1 MTFKTSSNQ
10 ESELFPKKA
19 RPIISY
25 TTNISG
31 MMSNTKIV
39 YVCLFLF
46 LIIVLFK
53 MLGMQIQTN
62 SFSLAEQQI
71 IRVLFIG
78 NSYTYFNDIPWLTQ
92 QLAASAKEPKTL
104 ETEMVVIGGATLK
117 SHWKR
122 GEALR
127 LLKAKRWDYVVLQEQ
142 STLPITNP
150 QEMYKY
156 ATLFDAEIKRVNSQT
171 VFYLTWA
178 KQNKP
183 ETQQILTDSYMS
195 IAKELKAQVAPVGTA
210 WQKIQ
215 EANLKLNLYS
225 SDQSHPSPI
234 GSYVAACVFYT
245 TFYENSPV
253 GLSRR
258 IYSSNSGSPQES
270 NRIELESLS
279 ETDAQMIQQLV
290 EYIVKKI

>member
-1 MTFKTSSNQ
+1 
-10 ESELFPKKA
+10 
-19 RPIISY
+19 
-25 TTNISG
+25 
-31 MMSNTKIV
+31 MMSNTNIINIV

-46 LIIVLFK
+46 LMIALFQ
-53 MLGMQIQTN
+53 MLARQIQTN
-62 SFSLAEQQI
+62 SFPVAEQQV

-78 NSYTYFNDIPWLTQ
+78 NSYTYFNDLPWLTQ
-92 QLAASAKEPKTL
+92 QLAASAKEPKKL
-104 ETEMVVIGGATLK
+104 ETEMVVIGGATLQN
-117 SHWKR
+117 HWKR
-122 GEALR
+122 GKALR

-150 QEMYKY
+150 KEMYKY

-178 KQNKP
+178 KQNQP
-183 ETQQILTDSYMS
+183 ETQQILTDAYMN
-195 IAKELKAQVAPVGTA
+195 IAQELKAKVAPVGIA
-210 WQKIQ
+210 WQKVQ
-215 EANLKLNLYS
+215 EANPKLNLYS
-225 SDQSHPSPI
+225 SDKSHPSPI

-258 IYSSNSGSPQES
+258 IYSCDSSNPQEN

-279 ETDAQMIQQLV
+279 KTDAQIIKNLV
-290 EYIVKKI
+290 DSIVIKISR

>member
-1 MTFKTSSNQ
+1 
-10 ESELFPKKA
+10 
-19 RPIISY
+19 
-25 TTNISG
+25 
-31 MMSNTKIV
+31 MSNTKIV

-46 LIIVLFK
+46 VMIVLFN
-53 MLGMQIQTN
+53 MLTKQIQTN
-62 SFSLAEQQI
+62 SLPVAEQQA

-78 NSYTYFNDIPWLTQ
+78 NSYTYFNDLPWLTQ
-92 QLAASAKEPKTL
+92 QLAASAKETKKL

-117 SHWKR
+117 NHWKR

-150 QEMYKY
+150 QEMYKF

-178 KQNKP
+178 KQNQP
-183 ETQQILTDSYMS
+183 ETQQILTDAYMN
-195 IAKELKAQVAPVGTA
+195 IAKELKAKVAPVGIA

-225 SDQSHPSPI
+225 SDQSHPSSI
-234 GSYVAACVFYT
+234 GSFVAACVFYT
-245 TFYENSPV
+245 TFYDNSPV

-258 IYSSNSGSPQES
+258 IYSSDSSTPQQS

-290 EYIVKKI
+290 EYIVRKI

>member
-1 MTFKTSSNQ
+1 
-10 ESELFPKKA
+10 
-19 RPIISY
+19 
-25 TTNISG
+25 
-31 MMSNTKIV
+31 MSNTNITNIV
-39 YVCLFLF
+39 YVSLFLF
-46 LIIVLFK
+46 LMIVLFK
-53 MLGMQIQTN
+53 MLKRQIQKN
-62 SFSLAEQQI
+62 SFTVAEQQA

-78 NSYTYFNDIPWLTQ
+78 NSYTYFNDLPWLTQ

-104 ETEMVVIGGATLK
+104 ETEMVVVGGATLK

-142 STLPITNP
+142 STLPINNP
-150 QEMYKY
+150 KEMYKY

-178 KQNKP
+178 KQNQP
-183 ETQQILTDSYMS
+183 ETQQILTDAYMN
-195 IAKELKAQVAPVGTA
+195 IAQELKAKVAPVGIA

-225 SDQSHPSPI
+225 SDKSHPSPI

-258 IYSSNSGSPQES
+258 IYSCDSSNPQEN

-279 ETDAQMIQQLV
+279 ETDAQIIKNLV
-290 EYIVKKI
+290 DSIVIKI

>member
-1 MTFKTSSNQ
+1 MS
-10 ESELFPKKA
+10 KA
-19 RPIISY
+19 
-25 TTNISG
+25 N
-31 MMSNTKIV
+31 IV
-39 YVCLFLF
+39 YVCLFL
-46 LIIVLFK
+46 LMMIALFQ
-53 MLGMQIQTN
+53 MLRRQTQAN
-62 SFSLAEQQI
+62 YFPVTEQQA

-78 NSYTYFNDIPWLTQ
+78 NSYTYFNDLPWLTQ

-104 ETEMVVIGGATLK
+104 ETEMVVVGGATLQN
-117 SHWKR
+117 HWKR

-150 QEMYKY
+150 KEMYKY
-156 ATLFDAEIKRVNSQT
+156 ASLFDAEIKRVNSQT

-178 KQNKP
+178 KQNQP
-183 ETQQILTDSYMS
+183 ETQQILTDAYMS
-195 IAKELKAQVAPVGTA
+195 IAQELKAKVAPVGIA

-215 EANLKLNLYS
+215 EANLKLNLYN
-225 SDQSHPSPI
+225 SDKSHPSPI

-245 TFYENSPV
+245 TFYDNSPV

-258 IYSSNSGSPQES
+258 MYSTNASTPQEN

-279 ETDAQMIQQLV
+279 ETDAEMIQQLI
-290 EYIVKKI
+290 EYIFIKNSEVSI

>member
-1 MTFKTSSNQ
+1 MSG
-10 ESELFPKKA
+10 
-19 RPIISY
+19 
-25 TTNISG
+25 NI
-31 MMSNTKIV
+31 NIV

-46 LIIVLFK
+46 LMITLFQ
-53 MLGMQIQTN
+53 MLRRQIQAN
-62 SFSLAEQQI
+62 SFLVAEQQV

-78 NSYTYFNDIPWLTQ
+78 NSYTYFNDLPWLIQ
-92 QLAASAKEPKTL
+92 QLTASAEEPKKL
-104 ETEMVVIGGATLK
+104 ETEMVVIGGATLQN
-117 SHWKR
+117 HWKR
-122 GEALR
+122 GKALR
-127 LLKAKRWDYVVLQEQ
+127 LLKAKLWDYVVLQEQ

-178 KQNKP
+178 KQNQP
-183 ETQQILTDSYMS
+183 ETQQILTDAYMN
-195 IAKELKAQVAPVGTA
+195 IAQELKAKVAPVGIA

-215 EANLKLNLYS
+215 EANLKLNLYN
-225 SDQSHPSPI
+225 SDRSHPSPI

-258 IYSSNSGSPQES
+258 VYSSDSSTPQQS

-290 EYIVKKI
+290 EYIVKKNSEVSI

>member
-1 MTFKTSSNQ
+1 
-10 ESELFPKKA
+10 
-19 RPIISY
+19 
-25 TTNISG
+25 

-39 YVCLFLF
+39 YLCLFLF
-46 LIIVLFK
+46 VMIVLFN
-53 MLGMQIQTN
+53 MLTKQIKTN
-62 SFSLAEQQI
+62 SLPVAEQQT

-78 NSYTYFNDIPWLTQ
+78 NSYTYFNDLPWLTQ
-92 QLAASAKEPKTL
+92 QLAASAKETKKL

-117 SHWKR
+117 NHWKR

-178 KQNKP
+178 KQNQP
-183 ETQQILTDSYMS
+183 ETQQILTDAYMN
-195 IAKELKAQVAPVGTA
+195 IAKELKAKVAPVGIA

-225 SDQSHPSPI
+225 SDRSHPSSI
-234 GSYVAACVFYT
+234 GSFVAACVFYT
-245 TFYENSPV
+245 TFYDNSPV

-258 IYSSNSGSPQES
+258 IYSSDSSTPQQS

-290 EYIVKKI
+290 EYIVRKI